1 VLPSRARSQPVPRVP
16 SAAQDLPSGGP
27 DAAALTGG
35 HVGSHSRYSAGCRCA
50 ACTAAHAAYLADWR
64 AGRIRRSADAAP
76 VRAHLQRLVASGLVL
91 GYLADEA
98 GVPRG
103 TVYGLWHGRGRTS
116 PATAAALLALR
127 PLRVAAVLPLP
138 VRELEALAEVRGS
151 RPGRGRVV
159 GGLDLD
165 GRTAREAAAEL
176 GVSPRTVFRWRATQ
190 VTQAGNA
197 ARAGAA
203 EGRTA

>member
-1 VLPSRARSQPVPRVP
+1 V
-16 SAAQDLPSGGP
+16 
-27 DAAALTGG
+27 
-35 HVGSHSRYSAGCRCA
+35 
-50 ACTAAHAAYLADWR
+50 DWR

-98 GVPRG
+98 GVPRR

-116 PATAAALLALR
+116 PATAAALLGPLR

-165 GRTAREAAAEL
+165 GRTAREVAAEL

-190 VTQAGNA
+190 VTQARNA
-197 ARAGAA
+197 AQAGAA
-203 EGRTA
+203 EERTA